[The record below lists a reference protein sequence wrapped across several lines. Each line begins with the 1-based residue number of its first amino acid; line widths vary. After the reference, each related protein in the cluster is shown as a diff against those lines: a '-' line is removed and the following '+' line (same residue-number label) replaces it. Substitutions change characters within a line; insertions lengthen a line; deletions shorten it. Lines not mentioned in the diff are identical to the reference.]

1 MEFGEILEE
10 WERIKRSRAEERKS
24 SPPPDSATA
33 SRGSSP
39 AARALESWLDA
50 KGVHDKDSE
59 EAERGPSAESHRAEA
74 RRLDSLKPQESID
87 LHGMSAE
94 AARLALAAFLES
106 CARRGLEKVLVVHGK
121 GIHSGGK
128 PVLKAVARG
137 VVESSPWAGRI
148 GVANKDEGGGGAM
161 WVILRSRR

>member
-24 SPPPDSATA
+24 GPPPDPAA
-33 SRGSSP
+33 ERRGPSP

-50 KGVHDKDSE
+50 KGVHDKDGE
-59 EAERGPSAESHRAEA
+59 EAERGPSAESRRSES
-74 RRLDSLKPQESID
+74 RRLDSLKPQEAID
-87 LHGMSAE
+87 LHGMGAE
-94 AARLALAAFLES
+94 AARAALASFLES

-137 VVESSPWAGRI
+137 VVESSPWAGRF
-148 GVANKDEGGGGAM
+148 GVAGKEEGGGGAM